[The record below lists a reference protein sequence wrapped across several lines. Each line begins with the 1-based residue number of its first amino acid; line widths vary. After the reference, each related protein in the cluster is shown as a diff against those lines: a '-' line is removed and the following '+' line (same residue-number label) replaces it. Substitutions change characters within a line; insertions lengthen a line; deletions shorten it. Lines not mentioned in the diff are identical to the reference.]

1 MSGSFRTK
9 FTCYSGFQTQQR
21 IYAFSNDQEHPHDQR
36 LLESVINRETS
47 VVGGKNPTMSLLVVV
62 CWAQNPLITNNH
74 HLRKKFWLLL
84 HIELK
89 FRVSTL
95 CTVNSGPPSKIIP

>member
-9 FTCYSGFQTQQR
+9 FTCYSGFQTQQQR

-47 VVGGKNPTMSLLVVV
+47 VVGGKNLLVVV
-62 CWAQNPLITNNH
+62 LGTKSSYNKQ
-74 HLRKKFWLLL
+74 
-84 HIELK
+84 
-89 FRVSTL
+89 
-95 CTVNSGPPSKIIP
+95 PPSAQKILAAAAAY

>member
-1 MSGSFRTK
+1 MLLNWELNIAMSGSFRTK

-62 CWAQNPLITNNH
+62 LGTKSSYNKQ
-74 HLRKKFWLLL
+74 
-84 HIELK
+84 
-89 FRVSTL
+89 
-95 CTVNSGPPSKIIP
+95 PPSAQKILAAAAY

>member
-1 MSGSFRTK
+1 MLLNWELNIAMSGSFRTK

-47 VVGGKNPTMSLLVVV
+47 VVGGKNLLVVV
-62 CWAQNPLITNNH
+62 LGTKSSYNKQ
-74 HLRKKFWLLL
+74 
-84 HIELK
+84 
-89 FRVSTL
+89 
-95 CTVNSGPPSKIIP
+95 PPSAQKILAAAAAY

>member
-47 VVGGKNPTMSLLVVV
+47 VVGGKNPTQYVGTMSLLVVV
-62 CWAQNPLITNNH
+62 LGTKSSYNKQ
-74 HLRKKFWLLL
+74 
-84 HIELK
+84 
-89 FRVSTL
+89 
-95 CTVNSGPPSKIIP
+95 PPSAQKILAAAAY

>member
-1 MSGSFRTK
+1 MLLNWELNIAMSGSFRTK

-47 VVGGKNPTMSLLVVV
+47 VVGGKNLLVVMLGTKSSYNK
-62 CWAQNPLITNNH
+62 Q
-74 HLRKKFWLLL
+74 
-84 HIELK
+84 
-89 FRVSTL
+89 
-95 CTVNSGPPSKIIP
+95 PPSAQKILAADAY

>member
-9 FTCYSGFQTQQR
+9 FTCYSGFQTQQQR

-47 VVGGKNPTMSLLVVV
+47 VVGGKNPTQLGTMSLLVVV
-62 CWAQNPLITNNH
+62 LGTKSSYNKQ
-74 HLRKKFWLLL
+74 
-84 HIELK
+84 
-89 FRVSTL
+89 
-95 CTVNSGPPSKIIP
+95 PPSAQKILAAAAAY

>member
-9 FTCYSGFQTQQR
+9 FTCYSGFQTQQQR

-47 VVGGKNPTMSLLVVV
+47 VVGGKNPTQVGTMSLLVVV
-62 CWAQNPLITNNH
+62 LGTKSSYNKQ
-74 HLRKKFWLLL
+74 
-84 HIELK
+84 
-89 FRVSTL
+89 
-95 CTVNSGPPSKIIP
+95 PPSAQKILAAAAAY

>member
-1 MSGSFRTK
+1 MLLNWELNIAMSGSFRTK

-47 VVGGKNPTMSLLVVV
+47 VVGGKNLLVVMLGTKSSYIK
-62 CWAQNPLITNNH
+62 Q
-74 HLRKKFWLLL
+74 
-84 HIELK
+84 
-89 FRVSTL
+89 
-95 CTVNSGPPSKIIP
+95 PPSAQKILAAAAAY

>member
-1 MSGSFRTK
+1 MLLNWELNIAMSGSFRTK

-47 VVGGKNPTMSLLVVV
+47 VVGGKNLLVVV
-62 CWAQNPLITNNH
+62 LGTKSSYNKQ
-74 HLRKKFWLLL
+74 
-84 HIELK
+84 
-89 FRVSTL
+89 
-95 CTVNSGPPSKIIP
+95 PPSAQKILAAAY

>member
-1 MSGSFRTK
+1 MLLNWELNIAMSGSFRTK

-47 VVGGKNPTMSLLVVV
+47 VVGGKNLLVVMLGTKSSYNK
-62 CWAQNPLITNNH
+62 Q
-74 HLRKKFWLLL
+74 
-84 HIELK
+84 
-89 FRVSTL
+89 
-95 CTVNSGPPSKIIP
+95 PPSAQKILAAAAY

>member
-47 VVGGKNPTMSLLVVV
+47 VVGGKNPTQVGTMSLLVVV
-62 CWAQNPLITNNH
+62 LGTKSSYNKQ
-74 HLRKKFWLLL
+74 
-84 HIELK
+84 
-89 FRVSTL
+89 
-95 CTVNSGPPSKIIP
+95 PPSAQKILAAAAAY

>member
-47 VVGGKNPTMSLLVVV
+47 VVGGKNPTQVGTMSLLVVV
-62 CWAQNPLITNNH
+62 LGTKSSYNKQ
-74 HLRKKFWLLL
+74 
-84 HIELK
+84 
-89 FRVSTL
+89 
-95 CTVNSGPPSKIIP
+95 PPSAQKILAAAAY

>member
-47 VVGGKNPTMSLLVVV
+47 VVGGKNLLVVV
-62 CWAQNPLITNNH
+62 LGTKSSYNKQ
-74 HLRKKFWLLL
+74 
-84 HIELK
+84 
-89 FRVSTL
+89 
-95 CTVNSGPPSKIIP
+95 PPSAQKILAAAAAY